1 MNHLVPRTR
10 ESLEVGDSG
19 TFTKTI
25 TEADILAFA
34 DASGDFNPLHVDD
47 EYARRSA
54 FGQRVA
60 HGILTAAVISAVL
73 GSELPGVGTILV
85 SIHVRFL
92 RPVFIGDVVTAE
104 ATVIRIINSQR
115 VQILVACRNEDGKD
129 VAIGN
134 AIVIPPPQTKLIDE
148 TPGKV
153 KP

>member
-1 MNHLVPRTR
+1 MPKTR
-10 ESLEVGDSG
+10 ETLEVGDSG

-25 TEADILAFA
+25 TEADVLAFA

-60 HGILTAAVISAVL
+60 HGILTAALISAVL
-73 GSELPGVGTILV
+73 GGELPGVGTILV

-104 ATVIRIINSQR
+104 ATVMQIINPKR
-115 VQILVACRNEDGKD
+115 VRILVACRNQDGRD

-134 AIVIPPPQTKLIDE
+134 AVVIPPAQTRLIGE
-148 TPGKV
+148 
-153 KP
+153 

>member
-1 MNHLVPRTR
+1 VNHLVPKTR
-10 ESLEVGDSG
+10 ETLEVGDSG

-25 TEADILAFA
+25 TEADVLAFA

-60 HGILTAAVISAVL
+60 HGILTAALISAVL
-73 GSELPGVGTILV
+73 GGELPGVGTILV

-104 ATVIRIINSQR
+104 ATVMQIINPKR
-115 VQILVACRNEDGKD
+115 VRILVACRNQDGRD

-134 AIVIPPPQTKLIDE
+134 AVVIPPAQTRLIGE
-148 TPGKV
+148 
-153 KP
+153 